1 MKFAVLIASGALLC
15 AVPAQA
21 MDAETFYV
29 KALALKKKG
38 MGAIFSKEIKPM
50 AQLFQAAAAS
60 VKAENEQAHAAGR
73 PLFCA
78 PKKYRMT
85 AEQFLES
92 FASIPQERR
101 RIQTVRD
108 AWREIVI
115 RRFPC

>member
-1 MKFAVLIASGALLC
+1 MKFAVLFSSAALLC

-38 MGAIFSKEIKPM
+38 RGAVFSKEIKPM
-50 AQLFQAAAAS
+50 ARLFQAAAAS
-60 VKAENEQAHAAGR
+60 VKAENEQARAAGK

-78 PKKYRMT
+78 PQKYRLT
-85 AEQFLES
+85 AEQFLEG
-92 FASIPQERR
+92 FASIPQECR

-108 AWREIVI
+108 A
-115 RRFPC
+115 